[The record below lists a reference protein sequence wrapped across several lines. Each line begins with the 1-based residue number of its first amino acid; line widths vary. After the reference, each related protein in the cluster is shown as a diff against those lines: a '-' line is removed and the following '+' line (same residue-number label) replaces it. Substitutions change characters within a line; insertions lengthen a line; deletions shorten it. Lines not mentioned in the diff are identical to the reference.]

1 MQDAQASSNQTPAT
15 GPATGISRRTATV
28 WGSLALCMTFATAFF
43 LALESGPSAATAGV
57 RIAPLIATQQP
68 ATTDIALDPTA
79 PLDRARWRGITIHHS
94 GSKFDTPE
102 AITAQHEAMNLRG
115 LGYHF
120 IIGNGREMGDGEV
133 HIGYR
138 WLDQLPGAHAAGPE
152 GDWHNQHSISICLVG
167 DGDRG
172 RFSDGQL
179 RRLAELVNA
188 LSGEL
193 AIPDSQITLHRD
205 IAAVDSPGRL
215 FPEAE
220 FRARL
225 AALR

>member
-1 MQDAQASSNQTPAT
+1 MQDAKASGNTT
-15 GPATGISRRTATV
+15 GVSRRTATV
-28 WGSLALCMTFATAFF
+28 WASLALCMTFATAFL
-43 LALESGPSAATAGV
+43 LAVENGPATAEAGIRV
-57 RIAPLIATQQP
+57 APLLATPQT
-68 ATTDIALDPTA
+68 AASEVALDPTV
-79 PLDRARWRGITIHHS
+79 PLDRARWRGITIHDS
-94 GSKFDTPE
+94 GSPFDSPE
-102 AITAQHEAMNLRG
+102 SITERHEAMNLRG

-120 IIGNGREMGDGEV
+120 VIGNGREMGDGEV
-133 HIGYR
+133 YIGYR
-138 WLDQLPGAHAAGPE
+138 WLQQLPGAHAAGPE

-172 RFSDGQL
+172 RFTDAQI
-179 RRLAELVNA
+179 RRLTELVAA
-188 LSGEL
+188 LQTEL
-193 AIPDSQITLHRD
+193 SIPDSQITLHRD